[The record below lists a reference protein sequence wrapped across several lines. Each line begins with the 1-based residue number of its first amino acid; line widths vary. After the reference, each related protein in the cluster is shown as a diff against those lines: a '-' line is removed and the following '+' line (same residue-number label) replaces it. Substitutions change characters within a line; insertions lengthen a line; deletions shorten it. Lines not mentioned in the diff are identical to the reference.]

1 MSRNF
6 DMLNEAAPQI
16 GVAPTAKARN
26 AEATGVDAAQV
37 QSGAVNEE
45 IARLVQRVFLSA
57 PLTESSKVVAF
68 CGVDRRAGCS
78 WICARAAEFLT
89 TQTPARVCIVDANL
103 RDPSLHQHFRSKL
116 SPGFAEA
123 IRSTAPIDNFVRT
136 TRTDRLWL
144 MTAGEVSE
152 DPNGVLSA
160 GRLQTRFGDLRE
172 EFDFLL
178 IDVPA
183 IGASREALLI
193 GQLSDGII
201 LVVASNATRREP
213 ARVAKQN
220 CDEAKIPILGAVLNK
235 RTYPIPEALY
245 RRL

>member
-6 DMLNEAAPQI
+6 DMPNEAAPQL
-16 GVAPTAKARN
+16 GVAPTAKAKN
-26 AEATGVDAAQV
+26 AEAVGVDAAQV
-37 QSGAVNEE
+37 QGCAANEE

-57 PLTESSKVVAF
+57 QLSEKSKVVAF

-78 WICARAAEFLT
+78 WICARAAEFLA
-89 TQTPARVCIVDANL
+89 TQTPGRVCIVDTNM

-123 IRSTAPIDNFVRT
+123 MRSTGHIENFVRA

-152 DPNGVLSA
+152 EPNGALSA
-160 GRLQTRFGDLRE
+160 ARLQTRFADLRE

-183 IGASREALLI
+183 ISASSDALLL

-201 LVVASNATRREP
+201 LVVASNSTRREP

-220 CDEAKIPILGAVLNK
+220 FDEAKIPILGAVLNK